1 MAIKLGMEAKLLY
14 KVGGQAGGG
23 AWVVLGNTRD
33 VTLNLEAG
41 EADVTTRANSGW
53 RATVATLKEASVAP
67 PLADVTF
74 VPANPAGSSISSG
87 GRAALP
93 AVITPA
99 SAGSL
104 GAFLHPR
111 IDTRPALVPTRVAAA
126 PAAATRPSL
135 NDRLARDPNVRWFN
149 GRPVKPAKTMWM
161 VVTGYSPDA
170 RSCGEFADG
179 KTATLHSVPTNDHSL
194 VAAAPRVL
202 PYGSMVTVP
211 GYDDNLIV
219 PVLDCGGAI
228 KGNRLDLLFP
238 THEEARQWGK
248 KRIKVTIWQY
258 ADGKP
263 MDNPRKLR

>member
-1 MAIKLGMEAKLLY
+1 MKISQLGLSTPLRRGRAIRVAARRVVITAGF
-14 KVGGQAGGG
+14 VGLFALTGLSAI
-23 AWVVLGNTRD
+23 A
-33 VTLNLEAG
+33 
-41 EADVTTRANSGW
+41 
-53 RATVATLKEASVAP
+53 LKEASRSAP
-67 PLADVTF
+67 ALADVRA
-74 VPANPAGSSISSG
+74 VPTVLPAAMPVAVTDAIG
-87 GRAALP
+87 P

-104 GAFLHPR
+104 SAFLHPR
-111 IDTRPALVPTRVAAA
+111 TEPARAAAIVPTRVADR
-126 PAAATRPSL
+126 PAASVRPAAPSL
-135 NDRLARDPNVRWFN
+135 NERLASDPNVRWFN

-179 KTATLHSVPTNDHSL
+179 KTATLHSVTTNDHSL
-194 VAAAPRVL
+194 VAADPRVL

-211 GYDDNLIV
+211 GYDSDLIV

-238 THEEARQWGK
+238 THEQARKWGK
-248 KRIKVTIWQY
+248 KRVKVTIWQY

-263 MDNPRKLR
+263 MDNPRKLRG